1 MAAHNPAPGTSPQAQ
16 EPTIGALVHDLTEQ
30 VPQLV
35 RSEIRLAQA
44 EVAEKG
50 KRLGVGL
57 GMFSAGGLLAFFGL
71 GAAITT
77 AILLLDLALPA
88 WTAALIVTVA
98 LFAAAAVAALV
109 GKSKVE
115 QAAPPVPEKAI
126 AGAKEDLA
134 TLKEIKP

>member
-1 MAAHNPAPGTSPQAQ
+1 MAAQNPGPSSNPEA
-16 EPTIGALVHDLTEQ
+16 EPTIGALVHDLTQQ

-44 EVAEKG
+44 EVTQKG

-57 GMFSAGGLLAFFGL
+57 GMFSAGGLLAFFAL
-71 GAAITT
+71 GSAVTT

-88 WTAALIVTVA
+88 WA
-98 LFAAAAVAALV
+98 AALV
-109 GKSKVE
+109 VTGALLVLAAGAALMGRSKV
-115 QAAPPVPEKAI
+115 QDATPPVPEKAI
-126 AGAKEDLA
+126 AGTKEDLA

>member
-1 MAAHNPAPGTSPQAQ
+1 MAAQHPAPGTNTEPD
-16 EPTIGALVHDLTEQ
+16 PTIGALVHDLTEQ

-44 EVAEKG
+44 EVAQKG

-57 GMFSAGGLLAFFGL
+57 GMFSASGLLAFFGL
-71 GAAITT
+71 AGTITT
-77 AILLLDLALPA
+77 VILLLDLALPA
-88 WTAALIVTVA
+88 WAAALIVTVV
-98 LFAAAAVAALV
+98 LFAGAAVAALA

-115 QAAPPVPEKAI
+115 QATPPVPQKAI

>member
-1 MAAHNPAPGTSPQAQ
+1 MAAQHPAPGSKPDAD
-16 EPTIGALVHDLTEQ
+16 PTIGALVHDLTQQ

-44 EVAEKG
+44 EVAQKG

-57 GMFSAGGLLAFFGL
+57 GMFSASGLLAFFGL
-71 GAAITT
+71 GTAITT
-77 AILLLDLALPA
+77 VILLLDLALPA
-88 WTAALIVTVA
+88 WAAALVVTGV
-98 LFAAAAVAALV
+98 LFAVAAVAALL

-126 AGAKEDLA
+126 AGTKEDLA

>member
-1 MAAHNPAPGTSPQAQ
+1 D
-16 EPTIGALVHDLTEQ
+16 PTIGALVHDLTEQ

-44 EVAEKG
+44 EVAQKG

-57 GMFSAGGLLAFFGL
+57 GMFSASGLLAFFGL
-71 GAAITT
+71 AGTITT
-77 AILLLDLALPA
+77 VILLLDLALPA
-88 WTAALIVTVA
+88 WAAALIVTVV
-98 LFAAAAVAALV
+98 LFAAAAVAALA

-115 QAAPPVPEKAI
+115 QATPPVPQKAI